1 MSATQ
6 TLAAHPRIERARG
19 FGGEVAMVAG
29 TRLPVFLLLHQM
41 RSAGWDEAEVIQNYP
56 QLSPEDLHAVLEYGR
71 SCPRE
76 VAADD
81 ATYDAS
87 LLAYGG

>member
-1 MSATQ
+1 MP
-6 TLAAHPRIERARG
+6 AAQHTRAHERIERKKG

-29 TRLPVFLLLHQM
+29 TRLPVFMLLHHM
-41 RSAGWDEAEVIQNYP
+41 RSGWDEAEVIRHYP
-56 QLSPEDLHAVLEYGR
+56 QLSLEDVRAVQAYAV
-71 SCPRE
+71 SCPKE

>member
-1 MSATQ
+1 MLHA
-6 TLAAHPRIERARG
+6 RIERKKG

-29 TRLPVFLLLHQM
+29 TRLPVFLLLHHM
-41 RSAGWDEAEVIQNYP
+41 RSGWDEAEVIRHYP
-56 QLSPEDLHAVLEYGR
+56 QLCLDDVRAIQACAQ